1 MIFIDS
7 RFEEELVSHNAS
19 FSNHNYS
26 FINIH
31 KSCLAGAIISDKRFP
46 PTSEALVKKHIEY
59 GSMFVS
65 ILDKY
70 SLNENAVANLL
81 ELGVKNMSAVY
92 LGTPV
97 HINGYVKIGNFLE
110 VPEREYM
117 IEKCKLVAVGINL
130 FECPVCCLDVL
141 FEEMEKYIIS
151 HDVLNIYPS
160 YIKYRVIDDWRAMVA
175 SMPLIGKDKAD
186 ALYHKYGDRAVIDVL
201 RDLTDTEKNP
211 SGFGRV
217 VCERLREW
225 IGIPDGFNLGLVWE
239 EDE

>member
-7 RFEEELVSHNAS
+7 RFEEELASNNAS
-19 FSNHNYS
+19 FSKDNYS
-26 FINIH
+26 FVDIDE
-31 KSCLAGAIISDKRFP
+31 SCLAGAIISDKRFP
-46 PTSEALVKKHIEY
+46 PTSPALVKKHIEA
-59 GSMFVS
+59 GSIFVA

-70 SLNENAVANLL
+70 SLDEGAVANLL
-81 ELGVKNMSAVY
+81 ELGIRNISAVY

-97 HINGYVKIGNFLE
+97 HVNGYVRIGNFLE

-117 IEKCKLVAVGINL
+117 IEKCKLSAVGVSL
-130 FECPVCCLDVL
+130 FECPVYCLDIYL
-141 FEEMEKYIIS
+141 EEMEKYILS
-151 HDVLNIYPS
+151 SDVLDIYPS
-160 YIKYRVIDDWRAMVA
+160 YIKYRVISDWRAMVA

-186 ALYHKYGDRAVIDVL
+186 ALYRKYGDRAVIDIL
-201 RDLTDTEKNP
+201 RDLTDIDKNP

-225 IGIPDGFNLGLVWE
+225 IGIPEGFNLGLVWK